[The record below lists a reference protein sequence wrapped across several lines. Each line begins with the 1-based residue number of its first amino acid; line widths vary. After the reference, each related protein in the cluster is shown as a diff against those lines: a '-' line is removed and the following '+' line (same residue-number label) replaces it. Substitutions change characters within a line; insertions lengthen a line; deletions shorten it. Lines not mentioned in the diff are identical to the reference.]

1 MRVTESSFTETM
13 NFIPITSLSICQYG
27 LVWWWGTRGNILK
40 IWTLSNIG
48 VIDLY
53 QRKRH
58 SRGNNHTKQLI
69 PYKYKYPLPYP
80 PPPLLRVYLLPFF
93 SHADTEEFSRE
104 VTLFH
109 NVKG

>member
-1 MRVTESSFTETM
+1 M
-13 NFIPITSLSICQYG
+13 
-27 LVWWWGTRGNILK
+27 LK

-93 SHADTEEFSRE
+93 SHADTEEFSPVHGRLLCSI
-104 VTLFH
+104 T
-109 NVKG
+109 